1 MVLTQ
6 WVWFTP
12 CWHSG
17 RGSPIAEAVGVV
29 LAHWA
34 WFNHCWLC
42 GRGSGSLGVVHPL
55 LALWAWFTHCWRCG
69 RGYGTVGVV
78 HPLLALWYLVLR
90 AGLPGASWLGKASP
104 APSPRD
110 CCQAAGGGAEPQV
123 CGAACALRCSCLSRR
138 NEV

>member
-34 WFNHCWLC
+34 WFTHCWRC
-42 GRGSGSLGVVHPL
+42 GRGSPIAGAVGVVM
-55 LALWAWFTHCWRCG
+55 AQWAWFTHCWRCG
-69 RGYGTVGVV
+69 IWFSGPASLELPGWERP
-78 HPLLALWYLVLR
+78 PLL
-90 AGLPGASWLGKASP
+90 P
-104 APSPRD
+104 APVT
-110 CCQAAGGGAEPQV
+110 AARLLGAVLSHRSVEPPAL
-123 CGAACALRCSCLSRR
+123 CGAA
-138 NEV
+138 V